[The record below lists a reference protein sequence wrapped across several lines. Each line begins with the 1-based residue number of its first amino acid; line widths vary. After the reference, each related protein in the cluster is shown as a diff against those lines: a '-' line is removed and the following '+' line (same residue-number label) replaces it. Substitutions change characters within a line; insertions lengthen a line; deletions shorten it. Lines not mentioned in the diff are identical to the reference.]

1 MPTGIGLAELK
12 CLVNK
17 LVLQRFVT
25 SLSVC
30 QSGGGGGVPPYQLSV
45 PSAAIHGGSTGDISS
60 VGEPIIII
68 IIIYVFHNQ
77 IYTVRVVAKQ
87 ALGTN
92 VLIINWNIGR
102 T

>member
-30 QSGGGGGVPPYQLSV
+30 QSGGGGVPPYQLSV